1 MPFTRRDLLAL
12 CGALWAAPLRP
23 SLAAPAA
30 HRFLNLRDV
39 EFVTITA
46 RIILPGLGYRFV
58 LSPGDR
64 FGLGW
69 YHDQGSQL
77 AVLLIRRAGDSLLH
91 IFTDGRTQRE
101 QIGDPAAADG
111 ILDRLVHNAHRIEM
125 RGDSMRKNRPKS
137 NA

>member
-23 SLAAPAA
+23 SLAAPAE
-30 HRFLNLRDV
+30 HRLLNLSHV

-58 LSPGDR
+58 LCPGDR

-69 YHDQGSQL
+69 YHDQGPQL
-77 AVLLIRRAGDSLLH
+77 AVLLIQRAGESLPH
-91 IFTDGRTQRE
+91 IFTDGKTQ
-101 QIGDPAAADG
+101 P
-111 ILDRLVHNAHRIEM
+111 
-125 RGDSMRKNRPKS
+125 
-137 NA
+137 